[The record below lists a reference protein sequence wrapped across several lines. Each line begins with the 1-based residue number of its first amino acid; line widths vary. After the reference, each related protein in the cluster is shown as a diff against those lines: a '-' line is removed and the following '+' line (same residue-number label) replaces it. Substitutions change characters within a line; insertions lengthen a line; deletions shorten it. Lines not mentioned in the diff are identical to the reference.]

1 MNAYLRNADPGCR
14 TREGGWESWAAADGK
29 KVAEQGAASVSP
41 SVLLVDCFEKEE
53 DVI

>member
-1 MNAYLRNADPGCR
+1 MCADPGCR
-14 TREGGWESWAAADGK
+14 TREAEWEAWAAPGGK
-29 KVAEQGAASVSP
+29 KVAEQGAASASP